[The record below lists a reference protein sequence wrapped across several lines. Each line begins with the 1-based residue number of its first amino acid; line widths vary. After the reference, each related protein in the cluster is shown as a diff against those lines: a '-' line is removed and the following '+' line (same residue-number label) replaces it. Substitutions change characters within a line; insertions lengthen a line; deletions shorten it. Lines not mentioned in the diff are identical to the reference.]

1 MTFKRYFFIL
11 SALLCSVFS
20 VAQESKGFDPV
31 RFEADLEQFVATEA
45 ALTPQESAAFFPLYR
60 EMRRKQLAFFGED
73 RRLSN
78 VDTSDDKECA
88 KAIRRRDENDLEIKR
103 LQRTYHE
110 KFMRVIPA
118 SKVFKVIRAEDR
130 FHRRLFKRR
139 TAGGCTRNGG
149 QKHGK

>member
-1 MTFKRYFFIL
+1 M
-11 SALLCSVFS
+11 SALLCCMLSL
-20 VAQESKGFDPV
+20 AQDGKGFDPA

-60 EMRRKQLAFFGED
+60 EMRRKQFAFFGED

-78 VDTSDDKECA
+78 VDTSDDKACA

-118 SKVFKVIRAEDR
+118 SKVFKVIMAEDR
-130 FHRRLFKRR
+130 FHRQLFKRHASR
-139 TAGGCTRNGG
+139 KCSRNGG
-149 QKHGK
+149 KKNGK